1 MARWP
6 AAATVDCS
14 RPRAHLLRHAAAA
27 ALATLVAAAGGE
39 DATQQAPAYP
49 SPLPGLD
56 TGVGTEEPTHGYSY
70 IYGLAY
76 PPDFP
81 HFRYVNPDAPK
92 GGVLRTPGFDN
103 YDSFNPIL
111 DRGVPP
117 AGISFLGFPKF
128 LYDSLLEPAID
139 EPTSQYGR
147 LAHSV
152 RVQGD
157 TIEFELRPEAR
168 WHDGEPIT
176 AEDVAFTFRA
186 VQGHG
191 SVELR
196 SSLASVLTAETPTPT
211 TVIFHL
217 KPNAPD
223 AATVPLF
230 LGRMAIFPAH
240 YWRERDISK
249 TATTPPLGSG
259 PYRVGRYVLG
269 RRIEY
274 DRVPDYWGR
283 DLPVNRGRYNFDTV
297 VFDYF
302 RDEHVRREA
311 KAAGVVD
318 VGLESVAK
326 NWAMQYDKLP
336 AVQAGLLKKELVPLT
351 QPAGLWWAIIWN
363 LRQPRFQD
371 LRVRQALARLYDFA
385 YINDTLSYGFY
396 RPGRSVFQNSPM
408 AATGLPNARE
418 LELLTPF
425 RTELPAEVFGEAF
438 QPRSHEGQGPDRKAI
453 ADALAL
459 FRAAGWELHG
469 GTLRNVASGEPFHI
483 DFVVVSG
490 GLVRTLQPYLATL
503 KRVGISATARAPEL
517 SHWFHR
523 MRTRKFDA
531 AQRSFE
537 PAHAPG
543 LQLRNWFAS
552 ASADAEYGGNWG
564 GIRHPAVDSLI
575 EQVIEARTKDDFLA
589 ATRAL
594 DRVLI
599 WSRYFLPRFSSPG
612 YRLVHWDRFGR
623 PEHDPLQRIAYLDTW
638 WWDPAKSA
646 AVEAGIKRLGL

>member
-1 MARWP
+1 MRWI
-6 AAATVDCS
+6 AAV
-14 RPRAHLLRHAAAA
+14 
-27 ALATLVAAAGGE
+27 ALALLAAGTHGE
-39 DATQQAPAYP
+39 EA
-49 SPLPGLD
+49 
-56 TGVGTEEPTHGYSY
+56 THGYSY

-81 HFRYVNPDAPK
+81 HFRYVNPNAPK

-128 LYDSLLEPAID
+128 IYDSLLEPAID

-147 LAHSV
+147 LAHAV
-152 RVQGD
+152 RVQDD
-157 TIEFELRPEAR
+157 TIAFELRPEAR
-168 WHDGEPIT
+168 WHDGAPIT
-176 AEDVAFTFRA
+176 AEDVAFTFRT
-186 VQGHG
+186 VRDHG

-196 SSLASVLTAETPTPT
+196 SSLASVLAAETPTPS
-211 TVIFHL
+211 TVVFHL

-249 TATTPPLGSG
+249 TVATPPLGSG
-259 PYRVGRYVLG
+259 PYRVGRFVPG

-274 DRVPDYWGR
+274 ARVPDYWGR
-283 DLPVNRGRYNFDTV
+283 DLPVNQGRYNFDTV

-351 QPAGLWWAIIWN
+351 QPSGLWWAIIWN

-396 RPGRSVFQNSPM
+396 LPGRSVFQNSPM
-408 AATGLPNARE
+408 AAVGLPNERE
-418 LELLTPF
+418 LELLGTVPH
-425 RTELPAEVFGEAF
+425 RTAGGSVRRSVPA
-438 QPRSHEGQGPDRKAI
+438 PRPTKDKART
-453 ADALAL
+453 AKPSPAPSPSFALCRLGTTKTAAL
-459 FRAAGWELHG
+459 RSVR
-469 GTLRNVASGEPFHI
+469 TDEPFHI
-483 DFVVVSG
+483 DFVVISG
-490 GLVRTLQPYLATL
+490 GLVRTLQPYLATPQARRHQRHRPRPRAL
-503 KRVGISATARAPEL
+503 TLVPPHENPQVRRRPAQLRASPRTGAATAKLVREQQRR
-517 SHWFHR
+517 HR
-523 MRTRKFDA
+523 IRRQLGRHPPPGGGLPHRTRH
-531 AQRSFE
+531 RSPHQGRLPSRPQE
-537 PAHAPG
+537 P
-543 LQLRNWFAS
+543 
-552 ASADAEYGGNWG
+552 
-564 GIRHPAVDSLI
+564 
-575 EQVIEARTKDDFLA
+575 
-589 ATRAL
+589 
-594 DRVLI
+594 
-599 WSRYFLPRFSSPG
+599 
-612 YRLVHWDRFGR
+612 
-623 PEHDPLQRIAYLDTW
+623 
-638 WWDPAKSA
+638 
-646 AVEAGIKRLGL
+646 

>member
-1 MARWP
+1 MKTAVSSSTAPWQS
-6 AAATVDCS
+6 AKTVDCI
-14 RPRAHLLRHAAAA
+14 RRWACRHGIAA
-27 ALATLVAAAGGE
+27 ALAFPAIAATGE
-39 DATQQAPAYP
+39 NA
-49 SPLPGLD
+49 
-56 TGVGTEEPTHGYSY
+56 THGYSY
-70 IYGLAY
+70 IYGLEL
-76 PPDFP
+76 PPGFA

-92 GGVLRTPGFDN
+92 GGILRTPGFDN

-111 DRGVPP
+111 DRGIPP
-117 AGISFLGFPKF
+117 AGMSFLGFPKF
-128 LYDSLLEPAID
+128 IYDSLLEPAID
-139 EPTSQYGR
+139 EPASQYGR

-186 VQGHG
+186 VREHG
-191 SVELR
+191 SVELK
-196 SSLASVLTAETPTPT
+196 SSLASVAEAETPTSH
-211 TVIFHL
+211 TVIFRL
-217 KPNAPD
+217 RPDAPD

-249 TATTPPLGSG
+249 TVATPPLGSG
-259 PYRVGRYVLG
+259 PYRVGRFTAG

-283 DLPVNRGRYNFDTV
+283 DLPVNRGRYNFDTI

-351 QPAGLWWAIIWN
+351 QPSGLWWAIIWN

-371 LRVRQALARLYDFA
+371 IRVRQALARLYDFA

-396 RPGRSVFQNSPM
+396 LPGRSVFQNSPM
-408 AATGLPNARE
+408 AAVGMPNERE
-418 LELLTPF
+418 LELLAPY
-425 RTELPAEVFGEAF
+425 RADLPPEVFGEAF
-438 QPRSHEGQGPDRKAI
+438 QPRRNDSQGPNRNALSE
-453 ADALAL
+453 ALAL
-459 FRAAGWELHG
+459 FQAAGWQLED
-469 GTLRNVASGEPFHI
+469 GTLHNATTGEPFHI
-483 DFVVVSG
+483 DFVVISG

-503 KRVGISATARAPEL
+503 KRVGITATARAPEL

-552 ASADAEYGGNWG
+552 SSADMEYGGNWG
-564 GIRHPAVDSLI
+564 GIQHPAVDSLI
-575 EQVIEARTKDDFLA
+575 DHVIKARTKDDFLA

-599 WSRYFLPRFSSPG
+599 WSHYFLPRFSTPG
-612 YRLVHWDRFGR
+612 YRLVHWNRFGR
-623 PEHDPLQRIAYLDTW
+623 PNHDPLERIAYLDTW
-638 WWDPAKSA
+638 WWDPRKSA
-646 AVEAGIKRLGL
+646 AVDEGMKRLGL

>member
-1 MARWP
+1 M
-6 AAATVDCS
+6 AAAS
-14 RPRAHLLRHAAAA
+14 SILALAAAA
-27 ALATLVAAAGGE
+27 AP
-39 DATQQAPAYP
+39 DA
-49 SPLPGLD
+49 S
-56 TGVGTEEPTHGYSY
+56 HGYSY
-70 IYGLAY
+70 IYGLKY
-76 PPDFP
+76 PPDFA
-81 HFRYVNPDAPK
+81 HFDYVNPDAPR
-92 GGVLRTPGFDN
+92 GGTLRTPGFGN

-111 DRGVPP
+111 DRGVAP

-128 LYDSLLEPAID
+128 IYDSLLEPAID
-139 EPTSQYGR
+139 EPASQYGR

-157 TIEFELRPEAR
+157 SIEFLLRSEAR
-168 WHDGEPIT
+168 WHDGQPIT
-176 AEDVAFTFRA
+176 AEDVAFTFNA
-186 VQGHG
+186 VHDHG
-191 SVELR
+191 SVELK
-196 SSLASVLTAETPTPT
+196 SSLASVLAAETPTPG
-211 TVIFHL
+211 TVIFRL
-217 KPNAPD
+217 RPNAPD

-240 YWRERDISK
+240 YWRKPGRDISK
-249 TATTPPLGSG
+249 TVATPPLGSG
-259 PYRVGRYVLG
+259 PYRIGRHSSG

-283 DLPVNRGRYNFDTV
+283 DLPVNRGRYNFDTI

-311 KAAGVVD
+311 MAAGVVD

-371 LRVRQALARLYDFA
+371 LRVRKALARLYDFA

-396 RPGRSVFQNSPM
+396 VPGRSVFQNSPM
-408 AATGLPNARE
+408 AAAGLPSKRE
-418 LELLTPF
+418 LELLAPF
-425 RTELPAEVFGEAF
+425 RAELPEEVFGEAF
-438 QPRSHEGQGPDRKAI
+438 QPRRHEGKGLNREAI
-453 ADALAL
+453 AEAIAL
-459 FRAAGWELHG
+459 FDAAGWQLQD
-469 GTLRNVASGEPFHI
+469 GTLRSASTGEPFHI
-483 DFVVVSG
+483 DFVVVST

-503 KRVGISATARAPEL
+503 KRVGITATARAPEL

-552 ASADAEYGGNWG
+552 ASADTEYGGNWG
-564 GIRHPAVDSLI
+564 GVRHRAVDSLVDH
-575 EQVIEARTKDDFLA
+575 VIKARTKDDFLA

-623 PEHDPLQRIAYLDTW
+623 PRHAPLERIAYLDTW
-638 WWDPAKSA
+638 WWDQDRST
-646 AVEAGIKRLGL
+646 AVDEGMKRLGL